1 MEQRTISSALLSV
14 SPRAR
19 ECLQSG
25 AFSKACYG
33 ATVVCLALLVGCS
46 GGSSNGDNIAEITP
60 ASPPPFQE
68 LYDQGIDRYLGEY
81 SPMLSETEGDVVT
94 HTFGSG
100 DGPLCISGVEYRMAT
115 RDKGSSEL
123 MIFLNG
129 GGICYSA
136 ACIMAFPNG
145 ERGIPALGILDTAL
159 PGNPLAS
166 WNTVYVPYC
175 DGGLHISDVD
185 SDSDGDGQIDRY
197 QRGLRNL
204 SAALD
209 VTAAT
214 FPSPSRILLAG
225 QSAGGFGASFALPL
239 VRKLYPDVPIDVIND
254 SGVGVFASANPQQD
268 ITSLFNGWNAGA
280 FFPASC
286 SSCIGADGHLTDYHK
301 WQLGQD
307 SNVRLGMLSF
317 KQDSNYMLFG
327 FLSREQ
333 FEKSLVEELPEL
345 GSAYPDRMH
354 SFLANGVAHTFLRNG
369 FDIENALEV
378 TAGGVS
384 AIDWISEMLSDSA
397 DWESTSD

>member
-1 MEQRTISSALLSV
+1 
-14 SPRAR
+14 
-19 ECLQSG
+19 
-25 AFSKACYG
+25 
-33 ATVVCLALLVGCS
+33 
-46 GGSSNGDNIAEITP
+46 
-60 ASPPPFQE
+60 
-68 LYDQGIDRYLGEY
+68 
-81 SPMLSETEGDVVT
+81 
-94 HTFGSG
+94 
-100 DGPLCISGVEYRMAT
+100 
-115 RDKGSSEL
+115 
-123 MIFLNG
+123 
-129 GGICYSA
+129 
-136 ACIMAFPNG
+136 
-145 ERGIPALGILDTAL
+145 
-159 PGNPLAS
+159 
-166 WNTVYVPYC
+166 
-175 DGGLHISDVD
+175 
-185 SDSDGDGQIDRY
+185 
-197 QRGLRNL
+197 LRNL

-307 SNVRLGMLSF
+307 SN
-317 KQDSNYMLFG
+317 YMLFG

-345 GSAYPDRMH
+345 ESAYPDRMH